1 MTDDSA
7 AQSTNP
13 LDGLRLIGHAAAER
27 VFLDAFASLRT
38 AHAWLLTGPRGIGKA
53 TLARRMAARV
63 LAGDHG
69 QPALFEAPAA
79 SWEPSPSDPATVKV
93 AHGTHPDLMVVT
105 RMAEEEG
112 GRVPREIGVAVIRRV
127 GAFLRLTPAEGGW
140 RAVIVDSADDM
151 NRNAANALLK
161 VLEEP
166 PGDVLLVLVSHAPHS
181 LLPTIR
187 SRCRRLSLSPL
198 SAEDTGAV
206 LAARI
211 ADAAP
216 DDLAL
221 AARLSEGCPGRGIDL
236 LRDDGLAIFR
246 EVSARLEALPRVDI
260 RAIDALGDTVARAKE
275 DRPFHRVFEAVE
287 WWLSETIRGAA
298 TGASAPAGATP
309 GGLEQWL
316 EVWDKINRL
325 HRRTESANLD
335 RKQAVISAFNLLEAA
350 ARP

>member
-1 MTDDSA
+1 MIDDDATPSG
-7 AQSTNP
+7 P
-13 LDGLRLIGHAAAER
+13 LDDLRLIGHDAAEG
-27 VFLDAFASLRT
+27 VFLDAVASERT
-38 AHAWLLTGPRGIGKA
+38 AHAWLLTGPPGIGKA
-53 TLARRMAARV
+53 TLARRMATRV
-63 LAGDHG
+63 LAGADG
-69 QPALFEAPAA
+69 QSALFEAPAA
-79 SWEPSPSDPATVKV
+79 SWQPSPSDPATIRV
-93 AHGTHPDLMVVT
+93 AHGTHPDLMIVSRV
-105 RMAEEEG
+105 AEEEG
-112 GRVPREIGVAVIRRV
+112 GRVPKEIGVAAIRRV

-166 PGDVLLVLVSHAPHS
+166 PHNVLLVLVSHAPHG

-187 SRCRRLSLSPL
+187 SRCRRLALSPL
-198 SAEDTGAV
+198 SDEDTRAV
-206 LAARI
+206 LASRV
-211 ADAAP
+211 ADAAD

-221 AARLSEGCPGRGIDL
+221 ATRLAEGCPGRGIDL
-236 LRDDGLAIFR
+236 LRDDALAIFR
-246 EVSARLEALPRVDI
+246 DVCSRLDALPRIDV
-260 RAIDALGDTVARAKE
+260 RAIDALGDAVARAKE
-275 DRPFHRVFEAVE
+275 DRPFHRVFDAVE

-298 TGASAPAGATP
+298 AGATAPPPAAP

>member
-1 MTDDSA
+1 MTDDGVA
-7 AQSTNP
+7 RPPTP
-13 LDGLRLIGHAAAER
+13 LDGLRLIGHGAAEG
-27 VFLDAFASLRT
+27 VFLDAVESGRT

-63 LAGDHG
+63 LAGDDG
-69 QPALFEAPAA
+69 QSALFEAPAE
-79 SWEPSPSDPATVKV
+79 SWEPSPSNPATVKV
-93 AHGTHPDLMVVT
+93 AHGTHPDLMIVART
-105 RMAEEEG
+105 AEEEG
-112 GRVPREIGVAVIRRV
+112 GRVPKEIGVAAIRRV
-127 GAFLRLTPAEGGW
+127 GGFLRLTPAEGGW

-166 PGDVLLVLVSHAPHS
+166 PGDVLLVLVSHAPHG

-187 SRCRRLSLSPL
+187 SRCRRLALSPL

-206 LAARI
+206 LAAHV
-211 ADAAP
+211 ADAEP

-236 LRDDGLAIFR
+236 LQDDGLAIFR
-246 EVSARLEALPRVDI
+246 EVSARLEALPRVDV

-275 DRPFHRVFEAVE
+275 DRPFHRVFEAVDAWQFE
-287 WWLSETIRGAA
+287 IIRSTA
-298 TGASAPAGATP
+298 TGAPGRPPAGA

-325 HRRTESANLD
+325 HRQTESANLN
-335 RKQAVISAFNLLEAA
+335 RKQAVISAFNLLEAT